1 MHVKTLDNILRW
13 LSMPVF
19 IAFFFFFL
27 NHDRQIVT
35 TNDILAMSMDV
46 QRNIHIYTVT
56 TI

>member
-13 LSMPVF
+13 LSMPF
-19 IAFFFFFL
+19 YCLFFFL